1 MDRVA
6 EIWALA
12 TSTRDAIDP
21 APLEASRERIDD
33 ALAEPGSFVLVAEA
47 GDDVIGFALVHRER
61 GASGRD
67 AELRFLATDPAH
79 WGAGAATA
87 LLEALPSVLRE
98 AGYER
103 ACLTVYA
110 PNPRARSL
118 YEHMGWAHDGTPPR
132 PSKRTGKM
140 KLRYTL
146 RLSPGMGPLGLEPSP
161 PD

>member
-1 MDRVA
+1 LVTRRGAPADVERVA

-12 TSTRDAIDP
+12 TSTRDAIEP
-21 APLEASRERIDD
+21 APLEASRQRIDE
-33 ALAEPGSFVLVAEA
+33 ALAEPGSFVLVAEGA
-47 GDDVIGFALVHRER
+47 GSVIAFALVHRER
-61 GASGRD
+61 GATERD

-79 WGAGAATA
+79 WGAGAATQ
-87 LLEALPSVLRE
+87 LLETLPAVLRQ

-118 YEHMGWAHDGTPPR
+118 YEHLGWLHDGAPPR
-132 PSKRTGKM
+132 PSKRTGKL

-146 RLSPGMGPLGLEPSP
+146 DL
-161 PD
+161 

>member
-1 MDRVA
+1 VERVA

-21 APLEASRERIDD
+21 APLEASRERIDE

-47 GDDVIGFALVHRER
+47 GGEVIAFALVHRER
-61 GASGRD
+61 GASQHD
-67 AELRFLATDPAH
+67 AELRFLGTHPAH
-79 WGAGAATA
+79 WGAGAATK
-87 LLEALPSVLRE
+87 LLESLPGVLRE

-110 PNPRARSL
+110 PNPRARGL
-118 YEHMGWAHDGTPPR
+118 YEHLGWIHDGAPPR
-132 PSKRTGKM
+132 PSRRTGKL

-146 RLSPGMGPLGLEPSP
+146 DL
-161 PD
+161 